1 MHDPASDVR
10 RIPLLKLSEKSQR
23 CSKNGPTGHRSAR
36 FGPGVA
42 TRFTPKHYSNTF
54 SDSFFTE
61 FYEVSGFEVA
71 VP

>member
-36 FGPGVA
+36 FGSGVA
-42 TRFTPKHYSNTF
+42 TKFTPKHYSNTF
-54 SDSFFTE
+54 LECFSKHSDE
-61 FYEVSGFEVA
+61 
-71 VP
+71 